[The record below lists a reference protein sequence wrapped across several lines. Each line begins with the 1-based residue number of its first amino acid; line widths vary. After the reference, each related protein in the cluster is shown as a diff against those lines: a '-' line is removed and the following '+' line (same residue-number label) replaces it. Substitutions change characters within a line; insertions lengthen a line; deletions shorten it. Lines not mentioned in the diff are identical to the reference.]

1 MQKKHTV
8 KQLTKWGVL
17 GAALLAS
24 TTTFAKDHYACVNNN
39 TLNIRSAP
47 STQSAIVW
55 KVVRHYPSQILA
67 SQGVWRQVKDFEGD
81 IAWAHSR
88 YLSDSP
94 CVIVKNKIA
103 NIRTS
108 ASQSS
113 KKLGQAEYGDVFAV
127 TQTTPNWVQIQI
139 DSKTQG
145 WIYAPLLWGTP
156 N

>member
-55 KVVRHYPSQILA
+55 KVVRHYPFQILA

-81 IAWAHSR
+81 TGWVHSD
-88 YLSDSP
+88 YLSTAKTA
-94 CVIVKNKIA
+94 IVTNEFA
-103 NIRTS
+103 NIRAS
-108 ASQSS
+108 ATISS
-113 KKLGQAEYGDVFAV
+113 EKVGKADYGDVFPV
-127 TQTTPNWVQIQI
+127 LSVKDKWVEIQMP
-139 DSKTQG
+139 DSNESA
-145 WIYAPLLWGTP
+145 WIYKSLLWDIR
-156 N
+156 

>member
-1 MQKKHTV
+1 MKLMARIVLLLSAFMATAAIAKTDIWSVKSTFLNVREQATTSSPILYKIVKHFPLEVVGKK
-8 KQLTKWGVL
+8 
-17 GAALLAS
+17 
-24 TTTFAKDHYACVNNN
+24 
-39 TLNIRSAP
+39 
-47 STQSAIVW
+47 
-55 KVVRHYPSQILA
+55 
-67 SQGVWRQVKDFEGD
+67 GVWRQVKDFEGD

-88 YLSDSP
+88 YLGDSP

-113 KKLGQAEYGDVFAV
+113 KKLGQADYGDVFAV